1 MWLQRNG
8 PQEPLVED
16 VLQKIEDELIQ
27 DNNENLHK
35 ANGTEEEHTFIPLAI
50 SCQETDKDDLEAGF
64 HEA

>member
-1 MWLQRNG
+1 M
-8 PQEPLVED
+8 ED